1 MFGRKAKIRK
11 AVKKAFA
18 RVEREEDL
26 ADHAPIEALPGELQ
40 PQAYYALATWLF
52 DDERFAAARHTIDRA
67 LVLVPDEVDLHKLAA
82 AVDRE
87 LGAIDGAIAAQQR
100 VVAAA
105 RHQTA
110 PATALA
116 ELLISA
122 ERIEE
127 AIALLRPL
135 ADANDRE
142 LNTVLAEA
150 LFVHG
155 DSVEALAIL
164 DTVCARYESQLRE
177 PWSTPDRQG
186 LISRAQ
192 HASRLRKDVYA
203 ELHGHEATIELAAV
217 AGNLDARAGVNYRLL
232 GQRLAAQS
240 ERVAEVLELEDPDA
254 TELRGRGSQ
263 NASGLALVGSAQ
275 LRRGELGAARK
286 SFERACEL
294 DGRCFAAFFGLGAVL
309 GHDKHGLHRRAAAL
323 DVRGIVPPALAQ
335 VVPDWP
341 ALTEVER
348 HVVWASAQPFAAFL
362 PVFVERAVTM
372 RILPIDV
379 RATDVHLFEHVAGR
393 RARDDH
399 RSYDAISGVATPRG
413 AIAKIEEL
421 LQVAGDHGWTFAH
434 EFAHLVY
441 FHMTEQ
447 RAKPFEALF
456 EKAKVVRYANTAYAL
471 KNDDELFAVSYTDF
485 LRQRYR
491 LSGVPIAD
499 DAGIQEALMRYFSE

>member
-1 MFGRKAKIRK
+1 VFGRKAKIRK
-11 AVKKAFA
+11 AVKRAFA

-26 ADHAPIEALPGELQ
+26 ADHAPIEALPVELQ

-52 DDERFAAARHTIDRA
+52 EDERFAAARDTLDRA
-67 LVLVPDEVDLHKLAA
+67 LVLAPDEVDLHKLAA
-82 AVDRE
+82 SVDRE
-87 LGAIDGAIAAQQR
+87 LGAVDGAILAQQR

-105 RHQTA
+105 PHQAA
-110 PATALA
+110 PARALA

-122 ERIEE
+122 ERIDE
-127 AIALLRPL
+127 AIALLRPF

-142 LNTVLAEA
+142 LDTILAEA

-155 DSVEALAIL
+155 DTEEALAIL
-164 DTVCARYESQLRE
+164 DRVCALYRSQLRE
-177 PWSTPDRQG
+177 PWSVTDRQG

-192 HASRLRKDVYA
+192 HADRLRKDVYA
-203 ELHGHEATIELAAV
+203 ELHGREATIELAAA

-232 GQRLAAQS
+232 GARLAAQS
-240 ERVAEVLELEDPDA
+240 ERVAEVLELQDPDT
-254 TELRGRGSQ
+254 TEQRGRASQ
-263 NASGLALVGSAQ
+263 NLALVGSAQ

-286 SFERACEL
+286 TFERACEEN
-294 DGRCFAAFFGLGAVL
+294 GHSFAAFFGFGAVL
-309 GHDKHGLHRRAAAL
+309 DHDKHGLHRRAAAL
-323 DVRGIVPPALAQ
+323 DVRGTAPPVVATI
-335 VVPDWP
+335 VPDWP
-341 ALTEVER
+341 SLTEVER
-348 HVVWASAQPFAAFL
+348 HVVWASVQPFAAFL
-362 PVFVERAVTM
+362 PRLAEREVTM

-379 RATDVHLFEHVAGR
+379 RATDVQLFEHIAGR

-441 FHMTEQ
+441 FHMTEE
-447 RAKPFEALF
+447 RAKPFVALF

-491 LSGVPIAD
+491 LPGVPIAD
-499 DAGIQEALMRYFSE
+499 DAGIQEALMHYFAELCA